1 MRNSLQ
7 PHTLREPRLTR
18 DFNPPPATQRTAV
31 TTTNPGS
38 IHTRTE
44 IGTGRVAR
52 ASVMDV
58 AGLRAQARMTSTL
71 ALHARWTASVPG
83 GAQRRLMMVE
93 SSSFIIARAVHLV
106 RPGRSVCG
114 RQGGFA
120 DCFV

>member
-18 DFNPPPATQRTAV
+18 DFNQPPATQRTAV

-71 ALHARWTASVPG
+71 ALHARWTVSVPG
-83 GAQRRLMMVE
+83 GAQRRSMMVE
-93 SSSFIIARAVHLV
+93 SSSFIIARAVRLV